1 MKLTTALG
9 VFALIATAN
18 AAVTGYCTPGF
29 NYCSG
34 VLDDV
39 GELGATYIR
48 LIVKYADTQKGDND
62 AAISDALRRSGHSNV
77 IQWQG
82 LWVYYLF
89 HCNDDQSLTVVQECQ
104 SGCQNN
110 GKGNTDICRG

>member
-39 GELGATYIR
+39 
-48 LIVKYADTQKGDND
+48 GDND

>member
-48 LIVKYADTQKGDND
+48 LN
-62 AAISDALRRSGHSNV
+62 
-77 IQWQG
+77 
-82 LWVYYLF
+82 
-89 HCNDDQSLTVVQECQ
+89 CE
-104 SGCQNN
+104 
-110 GKGNTDICRG
+110 IC